1 MIICFI
7 LVTFLKKTKKN
18 NKKNKKKQQ
27 RPRLPTQNLP
37 SLLSYLI

>member
-7 LVTFLKKTKKN
+7 LVTFLKKKKKN
-18 NKKNKKKQQ
+18 QKNKKNLS
-27 RPRLPTQNLP
+27 PRLPTQNLP